1 MLLVVDIG
9 NTNTHLGLCLEGKV
23 EKAWDIPTS
32 SQGGPRT
39 LMQAVRA
46 GIPPKGDRR
55 INGACVASVVPA
67 MDSLWWTVLEKTFRA
82 SPVWVTSKLPL
93 GIEIR
98 YKPASGVG
106 ADRIANAVGG
116 FKKYA
121 GPLIIID
128 FGTAVTFDVID
139 AQGNYLGGVIGP
151 GIGLTLSALHRGTS
165 LLPKIEL
172 RNPPPH
178 VLGQDTASAMRSGIV
193 VGFTGM
199 IKEIVQ
205 RLKAELHFGDE
216 LKVVATG
223 GYSEAI
229 TKQLPFVSATNPLL
243 TLEGLC
249 EIHARVSRKPRAAE
263 GA

>member
-9 NTNTHLGLCLEGKV
+9 NTNTHLGLCLEGKI
-23 EKAWDIPTS
+23 EKAWNIPTS
-32 SQGGPRT
+32 PKGGPRA

-46 GIPPKGDRR
+46 GIPAKGDRR
-55 INGACVASVVPA
+55 IDGACVASVVPD
-67 MDSLWWTVLEKTFRA
+67 MDSLWWTVLEKTFRVH
-82 SPVWVTSKLPL
+82 PVWVTSKLPL

-98 YKPASGVG
+98 YKPVTGVG

-116 FKKYA
+116 FKKYG

-128 FGTAVTFDVID
+128 FGTAVTCDVID

-151 GIGLTLSALHRGTS
+151 GIGLTLSALHSGTS

-172 RNPPPH
+172 RDPPH

-193 VGFTGM
+193 VGFSGM

-205 RLKAELHFGDE
+205 RLKEELHFGSD
-216 LKVVATG
+216 LQVIATG
-223 GYSEAI
+223 GFSEAI
-229 TKQLPFVSATNPLL
+229 TKQLPFVEHTDTLL

-249 EIHARVSRKPRAAE
+249 EIYTRVSQKAKPAM
-263 GA
+263 GT